1 MNDSRICTIDGPA
14 GAGKST
20 VAKAVARSLGWQ
32 LLDTGAIYRALA
44 VVAEARA
51 VAWDAEPALAALAT
65 EMNVRF
71 QLEGDRNRMFV
82 TVGQQPEEEVTGKLR
97 TPEISNGAS
106 AVSKLPTVRAAL
118 LGLQRRLG
126 ERGEVVVEGRDTG
139 TVVFPTAGAKFFLTA
154 SAEERARRRWDEL
167 RAAGQDID
175 FARVLGEQVARD
187 EQDTQRAAAPLRQA
201 DDAALVDSSGVPL
214 EAVIARIAD
223 AVRARFRLT

>member
-44 VVAEARA
+44 VVAQARD

-82 TVGQQPEEEVTGKLR
+82 TVGAAAEEEVTSKLR

-106 AVSKLPTVRAAL
+106 AVSKLPTDHPHSGCECLPIQNPKTSKRKTTR
-118 LGLQRRLG
+118 GCRRL
-126 ERGEVVVEGRDTG
+126 VENCGDSL
-139 TVVFPTAGAKFFLTA
+139 VCEY
-154 SAEERARRRWDEL
+154 SADEKL
-167 RAAGQDID
+167 IPNQW
-175 FARVLGEQVARD
+175 
-187 EQDTQRAAAPLRQA
+187 
-201 DDAALVDSSGVPL
+201 
-214 EAVIARIAD
+214 
-223 AVRARFRLT
+223 